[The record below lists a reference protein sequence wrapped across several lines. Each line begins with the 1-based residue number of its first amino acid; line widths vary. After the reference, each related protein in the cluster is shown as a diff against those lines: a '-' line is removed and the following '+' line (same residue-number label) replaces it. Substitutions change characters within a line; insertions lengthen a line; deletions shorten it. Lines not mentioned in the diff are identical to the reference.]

1 MRLSPSELQWGE
13 CATEAEGGIKKPHH
27 HLFLFALLQA
37 LLKISAYLLVF
48 FLLQNVLFQKQ
59 LEKFCF
65 SPLTS
70 ILLIL

>member
-13 CATEAEGGIKKPHH
+13 CAIEVEGGIKKPHH

-48 FLLQNVLFQKQ
+48 FSLAECFVSETAGKVLLFPFN
-59 LEKFCF
+59 
-65 SPLTS
+65 
-70 ILLIL
+70 